1 MALTLRENI
10 CSARKLPKDQDVL
23 MGRAEL
29 LCSDDR
35 ELLEAIMIRG
45 QTVGSVSHMM
55 GMSPRRV
62 ANRVRKLSARL
73 SSRRFLDAARALRYL
88 SRSDATVARLRFC
101 EGLSERQLSQKLGLS
116 PHAVRRRVDQLSAQI
131 AAIRRLGPVRNRS
144 GRTKDTPSDTSSG
157 SRRVGGSPIGWEEG
171 EMKLI

>member
-101 EGLSERQLSQKLGLS
+101 QGLSERQLSQKLGLS

-131 AAIRRLGPVRNRS
+131 AAIRRLGSVRNRS
-144 GRTKDTPSDTSSG
+144 GRTKDAPSDTSSG

-171 EMKLI
+171 EMKMI